1 MNRGN
6 DLEKA
11 LTGRKNYIYHG
22 NILSERPGPIKECRR
37 IDILHN
43 AFDLPHNCPGI
54 CERHRKRH
62 PKKLPWASNGLS
74 YPGRVARRWRVC
86 LAVPGK
92 IIEIREDN
100 LRMGR
105 VSFGQVVKEVSL
117 AFVPKA
123 KLGEYVMI
131 HAGMALEV
139 IDEIA
144 ANKVF
149 EALKELEEEGLTGD
163 GWA

>member
-1 MNRGN
+1 
-6 DLEKA
+6 
-11 LTGRKNYIYHG
+11 
-22 NILSERPGPIKECRR
+22 
-37 IDILHN
+37 
-43 AFDLPHNCPGI
+43 
-54 CERHRKRH
+54 
-62 PKKLPWASNGLS
+62 
-74 YPGRVARRWRVC
+74 VC

-92 IIEIREDN
+92 IIDIKDDS

-123 KLGEYVMI
+123 GVGDYVMI

-139 IDEIA
+139 IDEKA

-149 EALKELEEEGLTGD
+149 EALKELEDEGLTGD

>member
-1 MNRGN
+1 MHATPPLIYRTTHPDAWN
-6 DLEKA
+6 
-11 LTGRKNYIYHG
+11 GRAG
-22 NILSERPGPIKECRR
+22 R
-37 IDILHN
+37 
-43 AFDLPHNCPGI
+43 A
-54 CERHRKRH
+54 KRVIR
-62 PKKLPWASNGLS
+62 ASKTVG
-74 YPGRVARRWRVC
+74 YPGGAAGRWNVC

-92 IIEIREDN
+92 IIEIREDS
-100 LRMGR
+100 LRTGR

-123 KLGEYVMI
+123 EVGQYVMI

-139 IDEIA
+139 IDEAA

>member
-1 MNRGN
+1 MCRAS
-6 DLEKA
+6 KA
-11 LTGRKNYIYHG
+11 LG
-22 NILSERPGPIKECRR
+22 
-37 IDILHN
+37 
-43 AFDLPHNCPGI
+43 
-54 CERHRKRH
+54 
-62 PKKLPWASNGLS
+62 
-74 YPGRVARRWRVC
+74 YPEGATRRWAVC

-92 IIEIREDN
+92 IIEIHEDS

-123 KLGEYVMI
+123 GLGDYVMI

-139 IDEIA
+139 IDEKA

>member
-1 MNRGN
+1 M
-6 DLEKA
+6 
-11 LTGRKNYIYHG
+11 
-22 NILSERPGPIKECRR
+22 
-37 IDILHN
+37 
-43 AFDLPHNCPGI
+43 
-54 CERHRKRH
+54 
-62 PKKLPWASNGLS
+62 
-74 YPGRVARRWRVC
+74 C

-92 IIEIREDN
+92 IIEIREDD
-100 LRMGR
+100 LRTGR

-123 KLGEYVMI
+123 TVGQYVMI

-139 IDEIA
+139 IDEAA

>member
-1 MNRGN
+1 M
-6 DLEKA
+6 
-11 LTGRKNYIYHG
+11 
-22 NILSERPGPIKECRR
+22 
-37 IDILHN
+37 
-43 AFDLPHNCPGI
+43 
-54 CERHRKRH
+54 
-62 PKKLPWASNGLS
+62 
-74 YPGRVARRWRVC
+74 C

-105 VSFGQVVKEVSL
+105 VSFGQVFKEVSL

-123 KLGEYVMI
+123 GIGDYVMI

-139 IDEIA
+139 IDEKA
-144 ANKVF
+144 ATKVF
-149 EALKELEEEGLTGD
+149 EALKELEDEGLTGD